1 MNRQSLKPEV
11 ANDTQVRLRQI
22 EWLLRSDPARAETRA
37 AEFLAAVPGHP
48 MALLFQGI
56 ASRLTGNLASA
67 IDILTPLSASCPDAP
82 LVHLQLG
89 LALREAGQNEAAL
102 QSMRR
107 AVAVKPDFSD
117 AWLALADLLTA
128 LGDRDAADD
137 AFTMYV
143 RYSAND
149 PHLREP
155 AAALGENRVAEA
167 ETLLRKQVEQHPT
180 DIVALCLLADVVER
194 HDRMKEAEALLK
206 RCLDLAPGYKRA
218 RHNYAVVLLRQNKVP
233 ESLQES
239 GRLLADEPNNP
250 DLRKLR
256 AATLVRLREYG
267 ESIEICESL
276 LDEDPSQITVWT
288 SLGHMLKSVGRREDS
303 VNAYRK
309 AIALAP
315 QCGEPYWSLANL
327 KTFKF
332 TEPELKA
339 MRTHLAKPNLSD
351 EDRIHFYFAI
361 GKALEDRAEFAE
373 SFRHYTEGNRIRRK
387 NRHYNA
393 AELSSHV
400 RRCRALYTPE
410 FFADRVSCS
419 ASTPDPIFI
428 LGLPRTGSTLVEQI
442 LSSHSSVE
450 GTMELPDIAAIAK
463 SLDEWKPGPDEP
475 KYPEVLA
482 TMEADALRELGHA
495 YIEHTRVQRKLGT
508 PFFIDKMPNNFTHV
522 GLIHLILPN
531 ARIIDVRRHPL
542 ACGLSLFK
550 EHFARAQNFSYNLED
565 IGRYYRDYVE
575 LMAHFDAVLP
585 GRVHR
590 IIYEALVNDTEAEV
604 RKLLEYCEL
613 PFEEPCL
620 HFYKNERAVSTA
632 SSEQVRSPIFREG
645 IDHWRHYEPWLTPLK
660 DSVGSL
666 VDAYPGL
673 PALQEKDSRSGNE
686 EYL

>member
-1 MNRQSLKPEV
+1 MNRKSPTPEA
-11 ANDTQVRLRQI
+11 ANDTQARLRQI
-22 EWLLRSDPARAETRA
+22 EQLLRTAPARAEALA
-37 AEFLAAVPGHP
+37 AEFLTTVPGHP

-56 ASRLTGNLASA
+56 ASRLTGNLAAA
-67 IDILTPLSASCPDAP
+67 IDILTPLAAGCPDAP

-89 LALREAGQNEAAL
+89 LVLRESGQAQAAL

-117 AWLALADLLTA
+117 AWLALADFLTA

-155 AAALGENRVAEA
+155 AAALRENRVADA
-167 ETLLRKQVEQHPT
+167 ETLLRKHAEQHPT
-180 DIVALCLLADVVER
+180 DIVALCLLADVLVR
-194 HDRMKEAEALLK
+194 TDRMEQAEALLE
-206 RCLDLAPGYKRA
+206 RCLELAPGYKRA
-218 RHNYAVVLLRQNKVP
+218 RHNYAVVLLRRNKAP

-239 GRLLADEPNNP
+239 GRLLADEPNSP

-267 ESIEICESL
+267 EAIGIYDRL
-276 LDEDPSQITVWT
+276 LDEDPGQITVWT
-288 SLGHMLKSVGRREDS
+288 SLGHILKTVGCREDS

-315 QCGEPYWSLANL
+315 HFGEPYWGLANL

-332 TEPELKA
+332 TEPELEA
-339 MRTHLAKPNLSD
+339 MRTQLAGPNPGD
-351 EDRIHFYFAI
+351 EDRVHFYFAL
-361 GKALEDRAEFAE
+361 GRALEDRAEFAE
-373 SFRHYTEGNRIRRK
+373 SFRHYSEGNRVCRK
-387 NRHYNA
+387 IRHYNA
-393 AELSSHV
+393 DELTDHV
-400 RRCRALYTPE
+400 RRCKALFTPG
-410 FFADRVSCS
+410 FFADRVSCG
-419 ASTPDPIFI
+419 ANTAEPIFI

-450 GTMELPDIAAIAK
+450 GTMELPDIAAIAR
-463 SLDEWKPGPDEP
+463 SLDERRPGPDEP
-475 KYPEVLA
+475 EYPELLA

-508 PFFIDKMPNNFTHV
+508 PFFIDKMPNNFIHL
-522 GLIHLILPN
+522 GMIHLILPN

-550 EHFARAQNFSYNLED
+550 EHFARAQNFSYSLED
-565 IGRYYRDYVE
+565 IGRCYRDYVE

-590 IIYEALVNDTEAEV
+590 VFYEALVNDTETEV
-604 RKLLEYCEL
+604 RRLLQYCEL
-613 PFEEPCL
+613 PFEGACL
-620 HFYKNERAVSTA
+620 QFYNNERAVSSA

-660 DSVGSL
+660 ETVGSL

-673 PALQEKDSRSGNE
+673 PALQEMDHRSGNE
-686 EYL
+686 K